1 VIFRLLI
8 LFVTGL
14 LARPILLSA
23 ETSAGPADE
32 IKIIRTFI
40 GWREAASF
48 KHISEYFDRQENTH
62 GEVMMRSQPDQRGGY
77 YFLLRLTN
85 AGAPA
90 TVHCRIQ
97 LIMPSGPPTTEFTF
111 TPELKSGATVLN
123 LGLTGRDWPG
133 PKINP
138 VAWKLTLTASDG
150 RVLATD
156 KSYLWE
162 KPPSP

>member
-1 VIFRLLI
+1 MIFRLLL
-8 LFVTGL
+8 LFVIGL
-14 LARPILLSA
+14 LARPTFLSA
-23 ETSAGPADE
+23 ETSAGLANE

-48 KHISEYFDRQENTH
+48 KRISEYFDGQENTQ
-62 GEVMMRSQPDQRGGY
+62 GEVLLRSQPDQRGGY

-85 AGAPA
+85 TGAPA
-90 TVHCRIQ
+90 TVRCRIQ
-97 LIMPSGPPTTEFTF
+97 LIMPNGPPTTEFTF

-123 LGLTGRDWPG
+123 LGLTGRDWPS

-156 KSYLWE
+156 QSYLWE